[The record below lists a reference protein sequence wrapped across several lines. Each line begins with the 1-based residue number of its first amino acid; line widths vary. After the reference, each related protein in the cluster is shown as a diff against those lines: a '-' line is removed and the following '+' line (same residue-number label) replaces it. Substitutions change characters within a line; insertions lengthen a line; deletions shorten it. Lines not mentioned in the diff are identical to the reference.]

1 LFFLAAA
8 KKKETIVDRW
18 VFLHNKTMRET
29 ISKYVT

>member
-8 KKKETIVDRW
+8 KKKETIVDCW